1 MTKIQPRIA
10 IFYPFPGLA
19 GAHYLRG
26 AAELM
31 AERGYQVDIYTQGR
45 ERYPSALFRT
55 GAIREIVDHPG
66 VVEDAPVRVPAW
78 ADGVLR
84 RYYRGLV
91 ARILRPAWR
100 RFVFPRQLRK
110 KRTAGYVCAV
120 GMDDRGIIA
129 AGPIANVLNIPLVYW
144 NLELRFLDEATDS
157 AAVRRKRQEI
167 RWCKQAVLT
176 ISQDRWRAK
185 ALAEENGLDETQ
197 IALVPIASL
206 GAAQRRRS
214 NYLRARLGIAQGRK
228 IVLCTGGFAWWTHT
242 LEIVRAAP
250 TWPMDYVLVVHSLT
264 RKTDVTDYMKLVT
277 DSADGVHS
285 IVSFD
290 PVSSEDYQNVVDSAD
305 IGLAWYHIWDPVSHR
320 LNKNMLFMG
329 HSSGKL
335 ADYLKSGLPVV
346 VNKSLGPSELI
357 EEYRCGISVQ
367 EPGQLGTALRRILDE
382 YDSCAAN
389 AVRCFNERLELRRNF
404 TKVLDRIEAAI
415 QPALQRVRSD
425 ASPAMRVH
433 L

>member
-1 MTKIQPRIA
+1 
-10 IFYPFPGLA
+10 
-19 GAHYLRG
+19 
-26 AAELM
+26 
-31 AERGYQVDIYTQGR
+31 
-45 ERYPSALFRT
+45 
-55 GAIREIVDHPG
+55 
-66 VVEDAPVRVPAW
+66 
-78 ADGVLR
+78 
-84 RYYRGLV
+84 
-91 ARILRPAWR
+91 
-100 RFVFPRQLRK
+100 
-110 KRTAGYVCAV
+110 
-120 GMDDRGIIA
+120 MDDRGIIA